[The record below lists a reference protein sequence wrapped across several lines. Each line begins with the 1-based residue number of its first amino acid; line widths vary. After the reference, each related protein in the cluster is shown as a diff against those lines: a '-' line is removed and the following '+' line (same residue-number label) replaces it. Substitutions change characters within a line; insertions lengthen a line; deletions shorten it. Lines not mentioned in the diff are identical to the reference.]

1 MHCFTPTG
9 SVLISTYIIPHNMN
23 RTPTASM
30 SGYNRESTSLRRQAR
45 TELVDAQR
53 EEIREAFMLFDLNKD
68 GFIDFHELKVAL
80 KALGFEKSK
89 QEVLAILRDNGENDM
104 INYEA
109 FYDVTAS
116 MMLTRD
122 PIDEIKRA
130 FRLFD
135 IDNKGKILLQDL
147 RRVVKDLGENLTTEE
162 MQGMIDEFDMDDD
175 GYINEAE
182 FIKICSDWAGPV

>member
-1 MHCFTPTG
+1 M
-9 SVLISTYIIPHNMN
+9 ISTYIIPHNMN